1 MSIQKFQDPQL
12 SDYFYD
18 RKADQV
24 FSTKSGQT
32 RPMKW
37 SQQRSWYPKRVG
49 MVTARG
55 YKVSYTRDQILKML
69 KPVEQQAVRQQ
80 AQPQAITND
89 LTLLRPDYEYVLYSV
104 QNRCSQYFF
113 AGTSVQ
119 EALDRFAKRGE
130 CIRNED
136 IRILNTQSGKISKL
150 VPQQVVTYA
159 LV

>member
-1 MSIQKFQDPQL
+1 MSIQKFRDPVL
-12 SDYFYD
+12 KDYFFD
-18 RKADQV
+18 TQADQV
-24 FSTKSGQT
+24 FSTKSGSA

-37 SQQRSWYPKRVG
+37 SQARTWYPKRVG
-49 MVTARG
+49 MVGKNG
-55 YKVSYTRDQILKML
+55 YKVSYTYAQIKSML
-69 KPVEQQAVRQQ
+69 MPAEQPKSF
-80 AQPQAITND
+80 QPQAITND
-89 LTLLRPDYEYVLYSV
+89 LRLLKPDFEYVMYSIR
-104 QNRCSQYFF
+104 NRCSQYFY